1 MNDEVGK
8 RLSTEERL
16 KAKPQKVD
24 KLRYAEYY
32 GQQETLDRLYKESL
46 EGKTFNK
53 LYQLIVSDSNI
64 IMAYRNI
71 KKNPGSKTPGTDGK
85 TIKDIEKLSTK
96 EVCTKV
102 RNILNN
108 YQPRRVRRKEIPKP
122 NGSTRPLG
130 IPCIWDRL
138 IQQCILQIL
147 EPICEAKFYKGSYG
161 FRPLKSAENAM
172 NEVYRYINRSHLYY
186 MVEID
191 IKGFFDHVNHA
202 KLMRQIWSMGIQD
215 KQLLCIIKKIL
226 KAEILLPNGDVIKP
240 NEGTPQGGII
250 SPLLANIV
258 LNEFDWH
265 MESQW
270 GEHPL
275 TNKWERWN
283 RPKRNQE
290 QGKCIQRNAE
300 NKPKRAAHYKVCR

>member
-46 EGKTFNK
+46 EGRTFNK

-71 KKNPGSKTPGTDGK
+71 KKNPGSKTPGSDGK
-85 TIKDIEKLSTK
+85 TIKDIEKLSTE

-130 IPCIWDRL
+130 IP
-138 IQQCILQIL
+138 
-147 EPICEAKFYKGSYG
+147 
-161 FRPLKSAENAM
+161 
-172 NEVYRYINRSHLYY
+172 
-186 MVEID
+186 
-191 IKGFFDHVNHA
+191 
-202 KLMRQIWSMGIQD
+202 
-215 KQLLCIIKKIL
+215 
-226 KAEILLPNGDVIKP
+226 
-240 NEGTPQGGII
+240 
-250 SPLLANIV
+250 
-258 LNEFDWH
+258 
-265 MESQW
+265 
-270 GEHPL
+270 
-275 TNKWERWN
+275 
-283 RPKRNQE
+283 
-290 QGKCIQRNAE
+290 
-300 NKPKRAAHYKVCR
+300 